1 MKQRHKAH
9 NYASV
14 DSILSNF
21 AGRPV
26 KYFLIVAS
34 VISVLFPV
42 YWLVISAFKL
52 EQDYLADP
60 PILVPTRYTLD
71 SFIEVFT
78 RDNVLQ
84 YFSNTLVVAVC
95 TTIITIVIG
104 SMAAYAVVRG
114 PSAPGP
120 RMCSA
125 CGSWCRRCIP
135 PLPPPFPSIW

>member
-60 PILVPTRYTLD
+60 PILFPPGTMCCSTSPTPWSWL
-71 SFIEVFT
+71 F
-78 RDNVLQ
+78 
-84 YFSNTLVVAVC
+84 AP
-95 TTIITIVIG
+95 
-104 SMAAYAVVRG
+104 
-114 PSAPGP
+114 PS
-120 RMCSA
+120 S
-125 CGSWCRRCIP
+125 
-135 PLPPPFPSIW
+135 PL

>member
-1 MKQRHKAH
+1 MKQRRKAH

-60 PILVPTRYTLD
+60 PILFPTRFTLD
-71 SFIEVFT
+71 SFIEVLT

-114 PSAPGP
+114 PIGARAKNVFGQIG
-120 RMCSA
+120 RA
-125 CGSWCRRCIP
+125 HV
-135 PLPPPFPSIW
+135 